1 MNGKLKLILKKMNSN
16 NLIFSSSIPTH
27 IEDIAFDMLNEYL
40 RDADLERV
48 YVKNVTL
55 APNEV
60 IFFAEIEG
68 KESIIR
74 IRV

>member
-1 MNGKLKLILKKMNSN
+1 MNSN

-27 IEDIAFDMLNEYL
+27 IEDIAFDMLNDYL
-40 RDADLERV
+40 RDTELERV
-48 YVKNVTL
+48 YVKNVSL

>member
-27 IEDIAFDMLNEYL
+27 IEDIAFDMLNDYL

>member
-1 MNGKLKLILKKMNSN
+1 MNSN
-16 NLIFSSSIPTH
+16 NLVFSSLIPTH
-27 IEDIAFDMLNEYL
+27 VEDIAFDMLNEYL
-40 RDADLERV
+40 KDADLESV

-60 IFFAEIEG
+60 IFFAEIDG